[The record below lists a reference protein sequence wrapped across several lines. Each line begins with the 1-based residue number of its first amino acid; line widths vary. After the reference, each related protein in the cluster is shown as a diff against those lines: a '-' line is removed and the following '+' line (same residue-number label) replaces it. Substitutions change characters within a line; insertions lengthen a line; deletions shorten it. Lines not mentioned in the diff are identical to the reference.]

1 MNLKASTIFHKGIE
15 FSFPFKITQKILELR
30 HDITENDVEVT
41 RDDLDKATLKVSDG
55 SDAIQE
61 AFETQND
68 DDRDILIQNIGRRH
82 NCSCTIIVMVCYS
95 CVL

>member
-1 MNLKASTIFHKGIE
+1 M
-15 FSFPFKITQKILELR
+15 FSFPFKITPKILELG

-95 CVL
+95 CVCEERGI